1 MENPATCKNLEQTV
15 CEEVPYDDCQ
25 EIHKL
30 VSHQVIKY
38 KPISS
43 VPCFSRIGVDKYGI
57 PAVEIAFP
65 DGTTDRLNIGRF
77 NNQEG
82 RYLGK
87 KFFFCKNYQG
97 ENYYF
102 NVTTFGL
109 GGPYF
114 SVLWVNFTL
123 IFQYSA

>member
-25 EIHKL
+25 QIHKL

-43 VPCFSRIGVDKYGI
+43 VPCFSRIGVDQYGI

-87 KFFFCKNYQG
+87 KFFFVK
-97 ENYYF
+97 
-102 NVTTFGL
+102 TTKVKIIIL
-109 GGPYF
+109 M
-114 SVLWVNFTL
+114 
-123 IFQYSA
+123 